1 MYFLP
6 MHFDKRCLEV
16 SGVEE
21 DVGVAIEL
29 LVDHE
34 GEDAHHGGAAL
45 VELLGAELVLL
56 LLGGVTDESDG
67 EASAGAEVTGEG
79 SRVLAPDG
87 ELEEADEEED
97 LGDAGE
103 GDLVQGGE
111 ARGDVLEADALL
123 DGEVAAETE
132 AGGGPEVAEEGEL
145 GDAAVLEL
153 DVTEAVE
160 ALLVG
165 VLQEAEGIVEAE
177 GLLDTD
183 CLCLRRN
190 MGERVW
196 NIRYQVCNTQHMFQP
211 SMCIP
216 RIALLSCFCTMQPS
230 SEHVR

>member
-1 MYFLP
+1 MYFLS
-6 MHFDKRCLEV
+6 MHLTRDCLEV

-56 LLGGVTDESDG
+56 LLGGVADEADG
-67 EASAGAEVTGEG
+67 EAGSGAEVAGEG

-190 MGERVW
+190 MGERV
-196 NIRYQVCNTQHMFQP
+196 
-211 SMCIP
+211 
-216 RIALLSCFCTMQPS
+216 
-230 SEHVR
+230 

>member
-1 MYFLP
+1 MSSSFIISTHTTQKRGSTRRYASFSCHVSALNQLYVLLADAY
-6 MHFDKRCLEV
+6 DKRCLEV

-56 LLGGVTDESDG
+56 LLGGVSDEADG
-67 EASAGAEVTGEG
+67 EAGAGAEVAGEG
-79 SRVLAPDG
+79 SLVLAPDG

-111 ARGDVLEADALL
+111 ARGDVLEADALF
-123 DGEVAAETE
+123 DGEVSAETE
-132 AGGGPEVAEEGEL
+132 AGGGPKVAEEGEL

-153 DVTEAVE
+153 DVTEAIE

-165 VLQEAEGIVEAE
+165 VLQKAEGIVEAE
-177 GLLDTD
+177 RGLDAD

-190 MGERVW
+190 FRVKS
-196 NIRYQVCNTQHMFQP
+196 IEY
-211 SMCIP
+211 
-216 RIALLSCFCTMQPS
+216 
-230 SEHVR
+230 